1 MKSIIVAILS
11 FSFLILSGFVPA
23 RNVYLHDSDLL
34 SIEFPAEP
42 KKQTQQVDTEIGP
55 LSIDMVMLEQTE
67 GTDGQYLYAVMTSV
81 YPDSLINS
89 DKTEMHEKFFRGS
102 IDGAVNN
109 VQGKILSE
117 KIVSLKGY
125 PGRQIAIDYG
135 SGMAVISM
143 TMYLVHN
150 EMIFLQTISK
160 PGEQENA
167 AAAKFYGSFKLKK

>member
-1 MKSIIVAILS
+1 MKSISAAILC
-11 FSFLILSGFVPA
+11 FSFLILAGFKPA
-23 RNVYLHDSDLL
+23 LNNYLHDSDLL

-42 KKQTQQVDTEIGP
+42 KKQTQQVETEIGP
-55 LSIDMVMLEQTE
+55 LAIDMVMLEQAE
-67 GTDGQYLYAVMTSV
+67 GADGHYLYAVMTSV

-89 DKTEMHEKFFRGS
+89 DKTELHEKFFRGS

-117 KIVSLKGY
+117 KVVSIKGY
-125 PGRQIAIDYG
+125 PGRQISIDYG
-135 SGMAVISM
+135 NGMAIISM